1 MKELVEYLA
10 KALVEDPSQVVATE
24 IVHGTDV
31 TVELKVAQSDMGRVI
46 GRSGRVINAI
56 RTLAQMCA
64 AREGQRAFV
73 ELIEDEED

>member
-64 AREGQRAFV
+64 ARDGQRAFV
-73 ELIEDEED
+73 ELIEDDED

>member
-10 KALVEDPSQVVATE
+10 KSLVEDPSQVVATE

-56 RTLAQMCA
+56 RTLTQMCA

-73 ELIEDEED
+73 ELIEED

>member
-24 IVHGTDV
+24 IVHGMDV

-64 AREGQRAFV
+64 ARDGQRAFV
-73 ELIEDEED
+73 ELIEED

>member
-24 IVHGTDV
+24 IVEGMDV

-64 AREGQRAFV
+64 ARDGQRAFV
-73 ELIEDEED
+73 ELIEED